1 MTISTTL
8 LTLGLLAQTQQ
19 APASQAPPDT
29 EVFLAPISIA
39 AGKLTLGTPQNI
51 SSSPGYDN
59 QPSFTPD
66 GRTVFFT
73 SARGGA
79 PRGGRAAQMDIYRYD
94 LATKQVA
101 AVTQTP
107 ESEYSATVMPDGRR
121 LSVIRVEGDGTQRLW
136 SFTLG
141 GQDPALV
148 LRDIKP
154 VGYHAWLDADTLAL
168 FVLGDP
174 ATLQIADVRTGT
186 TQIEARDIGRSLQ
199 RVPGGG
205 VSFVQRAG
213 SGAARSMTINEV
225 TMANGKAVTRVLT
238 TVAPAATDEFV
249 AWMPD
254 GTLLM
259 SAAGKLYA
267 WRAGSEWE
275 VAADLDSIG
284 LKSVTRLAVSPKG
297 DWLALVA
304 AK

>member
-1 MTISTTL
+1 MSIIL
-8 LTLGLLAQTQQ
+8 LALGLLAQSQQ
-19 APASQAPPDT
+19 APASQAAPDT
-29 EVFLAPISIA
+29 EVFLAPISTA

-73 SARGGA
+73 SARGGT
-79 PRGGRAAQMDIYRYD
+79 PRGGRASQMDIYRYD
-94 LATKQVA
+94 LATKLVA
-101 AVTQTP
+101 AVTETP

-121 LSVIRVEGDGTQRLW
+121 LSVIRVEADGTQRLW
-136 SFTLG
+136 SFTLEG
-141 GQDPALV
+141 REPALI

-154 VGYHAWLDADTLAL
+154 VGYHAWLDTDTLAL

-186 TQIEARDIGRSLQ
+186 AQIEARDIGRSLQ
-199 RVPGGG
+199 KVPGGG

-213 SGAARSMTINEV
+213 SGASRSMTVSEV
-225 TMANGKAVTRVLT
+225 RTANGKAVIKALT
-238 TVAPAATDEFV
+238 PLAPAATDEFV

-254 GTLLM
+254 STLLM
-259 SAAGKLYA
+259 SAAGKLYS

-275 VAADLDSIG
+275 VVADLESLG

-304 AK
+304 SK